1 MNKSPRVETKILI
14 PIPARPFVRPP
25 SALCNP
31 VVLEACGFSE
41 ADKERFD
48 GLTKKYTAFASFDAL
63 VHAEP
68 SYRPTLPTAVVPEL
82 HELADGYDKYQD
94 ARGDTR
100 RAFRTERKQ

>member
-1 MNKSPRVETKILI
+1 MNESHRIETKILI

-25 SALCNP
+25 LCNP

-41 ADKERFD
+41 ADKERLD
-48 GLTKKYTAFASFDAL
+48 GLTKKHTVFASFDAL

-68 SYRPTLPTAVVPEL
+68 SYSPTLATAVVPEL
-82 HELADGYDKYQD
+82 HDLADGYDKYQD

-100 RAFRTERKQ
+100 RAFRTGRKQ